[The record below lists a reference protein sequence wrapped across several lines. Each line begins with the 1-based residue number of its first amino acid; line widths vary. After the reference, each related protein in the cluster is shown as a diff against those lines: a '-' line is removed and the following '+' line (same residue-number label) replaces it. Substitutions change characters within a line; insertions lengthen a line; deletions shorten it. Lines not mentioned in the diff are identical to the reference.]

1 MVPSRLPSAPRTPT
15 GRVVEPACRAAA
27 TLPSPPS
34 ASGRSLEAT
43 PAASRPC
50 PMAVATSR
58 AVREP
63 LNLSGATRTGMSGPP
78 CHGDAD
84 GAESRVRLRC
94 GDGVGGWGGAGGLLG
109 DLVDFVQ
116 RRDVVAAEDAAGAV
130 AVQGLVPVGDEQGGD
145 GVAAEVH
152 QRAAL

>member
-1 MVPSRLPSAPRTPT
+1 
-15 GRVVEPACRAAA
+15 
-27 TLPSPPS
+27 
-34 ASGRSLEAT
+34 
-43 PAASRPC
+43 
-50 PMAVATSR
+50 MAVATSR

-116 RRDVVAAEDAAGAV
+116 RRGVVAAEDAGGGGGGPGAV
-130 AVQGLVPVGDEQGGD
+130 SRGGGKGGGRGGAGDYPRPGPPPG
-145 GVAAEVH
+145 
-152 QRAAL
+152 